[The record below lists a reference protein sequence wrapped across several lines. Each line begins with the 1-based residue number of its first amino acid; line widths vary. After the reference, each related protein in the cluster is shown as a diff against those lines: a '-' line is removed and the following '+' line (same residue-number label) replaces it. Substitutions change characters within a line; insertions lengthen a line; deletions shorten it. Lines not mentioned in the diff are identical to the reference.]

1 MASISAPVI
10 RFSRSLPTPRASP
23 SRASTKPSARPWADF
38 LERHADGYVFVDASK
53 LTAETG
59 DSMDNGRQFVVTIS
73 YDARELPIWNLLPGL
88 TMPGMTIARQSTIRV
103 GGI

>member
-1 MASISAPVI
+1 
-10 RFSRSLPTPRASP
+10 
-23 SRASTKPSARPWADF
+23 
-38 LERHADGYVFVDASK
+38 
-53 LTAETG
+53 
-59 DSMDNGRQFVVTIS
+59 MDNGRQFVVTIS